1 MHSVRRKGVWYILE
15 SETGLSAPYNLTID
29 EIDDNMYNSVQFA
42 LYDYSLP
49 SVRRAAVCAF
59 RDAHCVDPPDAYLLA
74 AYQAVFQ
81 IHFAWCGAI
90 GAHRAARWPW
100 RRGWRR

>member
-1 MHSVRRKGVWYILE
+1 MHSVRRKGVWYILK

-59 RDAHCVDPPDAYLLA
+59 RDAHCVETPDAYLLA

-81 IHFAWCGAI
+81 IHFARCSAI
-90 GAHRAARWPW
+90 GADRAARWPW